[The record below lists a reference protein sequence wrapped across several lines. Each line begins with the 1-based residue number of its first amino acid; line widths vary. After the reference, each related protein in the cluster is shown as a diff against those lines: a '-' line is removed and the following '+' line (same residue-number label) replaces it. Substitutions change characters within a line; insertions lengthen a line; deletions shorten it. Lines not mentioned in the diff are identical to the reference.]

1 MNHQIN
7 DNNAP
12 IGGLGAIRIG
22 CGAGFSGDRLE
33 PAIILAEQGNLDYLV
48 LECLAERTIA
58 LAQKRKRADATK
70 GYDPLLE
77 RRIEGLLPILAKNNI
92 RLITNMG
99 AANPIEG
106 AKKIVEIAS
115 KQGISVKVA
124 AVIGDELS
132 DKLVEMGDEI
142 SKFNNED
149 FAIALISNHS
159 SLNTPPTSLNTPLSS
174 LNPHHPSLISAN
186 AYMGVEGILE
196 ALQSD
201 AQIIITGRVADPSL
215 FLAPMIHEFGWATDD
230 YNLLGQ
236 GTIVGHLLECAGQIT
251 GGYFADPITKPVTNL
266 DTLGH
271 PFADVFADGSA
282 IISKVS
288 GTGGVVNLAT
298 VKEQLLYEVVNPHA
312 YLTPDVSA
320 NFTTV
325 QLEQMGADQVKV
337 WGGTGQEKPS
347 TLKVSV
353 GYQAGFLGEG
363 EISYAGA
370 NALARA
376 KLAGDTLEKRLKADF
391 PDLRTDYVGVSAIHR
406 TDFNHHLEP
415 YEVRLRLAANAATA
429 QKAAIIG
436 EEVEALYT
444 NGPAGGGGARK
455 YVTELVGIVSVL
467 VDREK
472 VNSEVILFSPLTPR
486 GGGAP
491 LRPSNGGV
499 KDRIQIDYNSFI
511 YSSLTQK
518 TTEQTIATKVPPLGA
533 RGLYGIAHSRAGDK
547 GNTSTLSLIPYDAK
561 DYELLYQKVTVE
573 RVKEHLKDIVSGE
586 IVRYELPNIS
596 SLLFVCQDALLTGV
610 TTSLAI
616 DTHGKALSY
625 ALLEM
630 EIE

>member
-7 DNNAP
+7 DNIAP

-33 PAIILAEQGNLDYLV
+33 PAVILAEHGKLDYLV

-58 LAQKRKRADATK
+58 LAQKRKRADSTK

-77 RRIEGLLPILAKNNI
+77 RRIEGLLPILVKNSI

-99 AANPIEG
+99 AANPIDG
-106 AKKIVEIAS
+106 AKKIIEIAS

-132 DKLVEMGDEI
+132 DKLVEMSDAI
-142 SKFNNED
+142 FKFNNED
-149 FAIALISNHS
+149 FAITLISNHS
-159 SLNTPPTSLNTPLSS
+159 SLSTSP
-174 LNPHHPSLISAN
+174 LISAN

-236 GTIVGHLLECAGQIT
+236 GTVVGHLLECAGQIT
-251 GGYFADPITKPVTNL
+251 GGYFADPTTKPVTKM

-271 PFADVFADGSA
+271 PFADVFADGTA
-282 IISKVS
+282 IISKVA

-298 VKEQLLYEVVNPHA
+298 VKEQLLYEVVNPYA

-325 QLEQMGADQVKV
+325 QLEEIAENQVKV

-370 NALARA
+370 NALVRA
-376 KLAGDTLEKRLKADF
+376 QLAGETLEKRLKADF

-406 TDFNHHLEP
+406 TAFNHQIEP
-415 YEVRLRLAANAATA
+415 YEVRLRLAANAETA

-467 VDREK
+467 VDRKK
-472 VNSEVILFSPLTPR
+472 VNPEVTLFNPLTVTS
-486 GGGAP
+486 G
-491 LRPSNGGV
+491 RPKEEV
-499 KDRIQIDYNSFI
+499 KDRIQIDYNSLI
-511 YSSLTQK
+511 YSSLSQK
-518 TTEQTIATKVPPLGA
+518 TSEQAIATKVPPLGV
-533 RGLYGIAHSRAGDK
+533 RGLYQIAHSRAGDK
-547 GNTSTLSLIPYDAK
+547 GNTSTLSLIPYDVK
-561 DYELLYQKVTVE
+561 DYELLCQKITVE

-596 SLLFVCQDALLTGV
+596 ALLFVCQDALLTGV
-610 TTSLAI
+610 TTSLAL

-630 EIE
+630 EI

>member
-174 LNPHHPSLISAN
+174 LNPHHSSLISAN

-325 QLEQMGADQVKV
+325 QLEEIGANQVKV
-337 WGGTGQEKPS
+337 WGGTGKEKPS

-491 LRPSNGGV
+491 LRPSNGGSENEEIMISPTLHQTSV
-499 KDRIQIDYNSFI
+499 FETIR
-511 YSSLTQK
+511 QK
-518 TTEQTIATKVPPLGA
+518 ELPRREA

-561 DYELLYQKVTVE
+561 DYELLCQKVTVE